1 VQQVVLGGIDADGQ
15 DAANELT
22 YLMLDVTEALD
33 FVRCLSVRL
42 HSNSSQTLLRRSLEL
57 VGKGNGIPFF
67 FNDDVLVPALVEN
80 GIPLRDARDYAAI
93 GCVEIT
99 IPGKANPHAVSN
111 RINLLKCL
119 ELALNNGRSM
129 TTGQVLGP
137 ATRDPAEMVCL
148 EDVFTAYTEQVSH
161 SVHSMCRETLRLWM
175 RERLL
180 APMPYK
186 SLLTEGCLE
195 SGRDFNDRGAL
206 YDYHES
212 MPMGIPNVADSFAAI
227 DQLVF
232 KEHRLN
238 LPALVNELHQDFPSE
253 TTRLALLNAAPKFGN
268 DDDVVDA
275 LAARIFEHYCG
286 LMHEVSET
294 YQTPFFAQPFTFL
307 WLVDAG
313 QRTAA
318 TPDGRRQ
325 GENLAYSISPMQGR
339 DFRGLSALINSLS
352 KLPQH
357 MAAGSTSAIVEA
369 EPALWNKGNLKHLVT
384 LLSTAITKGV
394 GQLQFNVVTAETLR
408 KAQAEP
414 EKYRNLAVRVSGF
427 SQRFCLLSQEI
438 QDHIIARTKHAN
450 L

>member
-1 VQQVVLGGIDADGQ
+1 
-15 DAANELT
+15 
-22 YLMLDVTEALD
+22 
-33 FVRCLSVRL
+33 
-42 HSNSSQTLLRRSLEL
+42 
-57 VGKGNGIPFF
+57 
-67 FNDDVLVPALVEN
+67 
-80 GIPLRDARDYAAI
+80 
-93 GCVEIT
+93 
-99 IPGKANPHAVSN
+99 
-111 RINLLKCL
+111 
-119 ELALNNGRSM
+119 
-129 TTGQVLGP
+129 
-137 ATRDPAEMVCL
+137 
-148 EDVFTAYTEQVSH
+148 
-161 SVHSMCRETLRLWM
+161 
-175 RERLL
+175 
-180 APMPYK
+180 
-186 SLLTEGCLE
+186 
-195 SGRDFNDRGAL
+195 
-206 YDYHES
+206 

-232 KEHRLN
+232 QEHRLS

-253 TTRLALLNAAPKFGN
+253 ATRLALLNAAPKFGN

-275 LAARIFEHYCG
+275 LAARIFKHYCD
-286 LMHEVSET
+286 LMHKVSET
-294 YQTPFFAQPFTFL
+294 YQMPFFAQPFTFL

-369 EPALWNKGNLKHLVT
+369 EPALWNEGNLEHLVT
-384 LLSTAITKGV
+384 LLSTAVAKGV
-394 GQLQFNVVTAETLR
+394 GQLQFNVVTVETLQ

-438 QDHIIARTKHAN
+438 QDHIIARTKHAS